1 MAKILWSVD
10 EKIYNDQTAHT
21 LILKGWAAQ
30 TEGAECEFSLKGDG
44 EEITISAPERFDRAD
59 VAHSLDELR
68 EASNIGFAVK
78 IPEIRELTGRCKRL
92 ELTVTAEQESAVLWE
107 TDTEE
112 LEKFCTDSLLEY
124 HIDKEEILGKTTL
137 VIEGWVLNQRG
148 SDEIIVEDKSHTVIN
163 CKIRRMRRPDVL
175 EERKIK
181 REENNEIGFSL
192 SIDLSDERRNEFFVY
207 FKGAET
213 EKCHVVDI
221 KKLKTEKSVF
231 HQRMKLLSWE
241 NREKNLAYI
250 REKGLGDFIRYVGTY
265 QQDNS
270 SQDYEAWLRNHAAGR
285 KELKRQRTAV
295 FSTTPLISIVI
306 PLYNTPLE
314 YLKEMVD
321 SVITQTYGN
330 WQLCL
335 ADGSEGD
342 EISEFL
348 RKKYKQEI
356 RISYKKLKENK
367 GISENTNAAVKLA
380 MGEYIMLC
388 DHDDVLAP
396 DALFHIVK
404 AITEKKADV
413 IYTDEDKISM
423 DGKHY
428 FEPNFKPD
436 FNLFRLREN
445 NYICHIFVV
454 KRTILDQAGTFRREY
469 DGAQDFDLIF
479 RCCEKAERIVHIPR
493 VLYHWRSHMNS
504 TAANPESKRY
514 AFEAGKRAIEAHYER
529 AGIQADVELTERP
542 GWYRSHVEI
551 EGKPLISIIIPNKD
565 HIDDLE
571 LCISSIEEKSTWK
584 NYEIL
589 IVENNSEDKKTFA
602 YYEQLKQRYENV
614 RILVW
619 KKEFNYSAINNFAVR
634 EARGEYLLFL
644 NNDVEIITPSWMEE
658 MLQICQQDGVGITGA
673 KLYYPDDTIQHAGVV
688 LGLGGI
694 AGHIMCKAR
703 REDIGYMGRM
713 VCVQEISAVTAAC
726 MLVKTSVFKAAGG
739 FDEELRVAFND
750 IDLCMQVRQMG
761 QKIVFTPYAEL
772 YHYESKSRGLE
783 DTPEKQLRF
792 SKEMKCFR
800 RKWERELLKGDPY
813 YSPNLSLKEGNCS
826 LRKEERNGESHA

>member
-10 EKIYNDQTAHT
+10 EKIYNDKDAHT
-21 LILKGWAAQ
+21 LILKGWAAH
-30 TEGAECEFSLKGDG
+30 TNGKECMLILKGDG
-44 EEITISAPERFDRAD
+44 KELEIPAPERFDRVD
-59 VAHSLDELR
+59 VSYSIAELKDVR
-68 EASNIGFAVK
+68 NAGFVVK
-78 IPEIRELTGRCKRL
+78 VPEIRKLSSKYSKIEL
-92 ELTVTAEQESAVLWE
+92 VAAAEQEAETLWE
-107 TDTEE
+107 TTAED
-112 LEKFCTDSLLEY
+112 LQKFCTDSLLEY
-124 HIDKEEILGKTTL
+124 HIDKEEILGKATL
-137 VIEGWVLNQRG
+137 LVEGWVLDQCG
-148 SDEIIVEDKSHTVIN
+148 ATEITVEDMSQILVN
-163 CKIRRMRRPDVL
+163 AKITRVRRPDVE
-175 EERKIK
+175 EERKIHLE
-181 REENNEIGFSL
+181 RNNEIGFSV
-192 SIDLSDERRNEFFVY
+192 SVDLSDVHRNEICIH
-207 FKGAET
+207 FKGTET
-213 EKCHVVDI
+213 EKSYIVDI
-221 KKLKTEKSVF
+221 KKLKADKSVF

-241 NREKNLAYI
+241 NREKNITYI
-250 REKGLGDFIRYVGTY
+250 KENGLGGFVRYVRSC
-265 QQDNS
+265 QPDNS
-270 SQDYEAWLRNHAAGR
+270 SQDYEEWLKDHTAGK
-285 KELKRQRTAV
+285 KELKRQRAAV

-306 PLYNTPLE
+306 PLYNTPQE
-314 YLKEMVD
+314 YLKEVVD
-321 SVITQTYGN
+321 SVIAQTYGN

-335 ADGSEGD
+335 ADGSDGD
-342 EISEFL
+342 EVGEFL
-348 RKKYKQEI
+348 RKKYKKEI
-356 RISYKKLKENK
+356 RISYKKLKDNK
-367 GISENTNAAVKLA
+367 GISENTNAAIRLA
-380 MGEYIMLC
+380 MGDYIMLC

-404 AITEKKADV
+404 AITGEKADV

-445 NYICHIFVV
+445 NYICHIFAV
-454 KRTILDQAGTFRREY
+454 KREILDQVGLFRSEY
-469 DGAQDFDLIF
+469 DGAQDFDLIL
-479 RCCEKAERIVHIPR
+479 RCCESAEKIVHIPR

-504 TAANPESKRY
+504 TAANPESKLY

-529 AGIQADVELTERP
+529 MGIRANVELTERP

-551 EGKPLISIIIPNKD
+551 KGEPLISIIIPNKD

-571 LCISSIEEKSTWK
+571 LCVSSVEEKSTWK

-589 IVENNSEDKKTFA
+589 VVENNSEDKKTFA
-602 YYEQLKQRYENV
+602 YYEELKRRYENV

-644 NNDVEIITPSWMEE
+644 NNDVEIITPSWIEE
-658 MLQICQQDGVGITGA
+658 MLQICQQDGVGMTGA

-726 MLVKTSVFKAAGG
+726 MMVKTSVFKKAGG

-750 IDLCMQVRQMG
+750 IDLCMQVRHMG

-792 SKEMKCFR
+792 SKEIKCFR
-800 RKWERELLKGDPY
+800 RKWERELLNGDPY
-813 YSPNLSLKEGNCS
+813 YSPNLSLKEGDCS
-826 LRKEERNGESHA
+826 LRKEERNGE